1 MNHQATLSNQP
12 PALQQWLHNQL
23 FDSIPCSIAVI
34 DPKYKIVENNK
45 NFIDLFGDGS
55 GKYCYEAYKGQLE
68 KCKFCSAEQT
78 FLDGQM
84 RVNDETGVDRKGKT
98 SYYIVHVFPIF
109 GEKNNIEYVVEMS
122 IDVTETKHLQK
133 EYRMLFDHVPCYISV
148 LNRDFRVVRAN
159 DAARSTFGDIIGK
172 HCYEGYKRSHLKCK
186 TCPAEE
192 TFRDGTVH
200 KTRQVGISKDGE
212 PTSYMV
218 ATSPLSYEN
227 GKINHVIEIA
237 LDITEKER
245 LESELDEAHA
255 QLSALIESSIDG
267 VIVLNAAGKIALCN
281 PSASMICGYKEDD
294 ILGKVL
300 PKDLFPEE
308 FKDMEEDEETPLF
321 MRETQM
327 TTADGEKI
335 PVRFSGI
342 VLRSGVK
349 LLGKEACFQDLR
361 KKKELEKTKN

>member
-1 MNHQATLSNQP
+1 MNHQATVSNQREL
-12 PALQQWLHNQL
+12 LQQWLHTQL

-34 DPKYKIVENNK
+34 DSKYKIVENNR
-45 NFIDLFGDGS
+45 NFVDLFGDGN
-55 GKYCYEAYKGQLE
+55 GKFCYEAYKGQST

-78 FLDGQM
+78 FQDGQM
-84 RVNDETGVDRKGKT
+84 RVNDETGLDRNGKT

-133 EYRMLFDHVPCYISV
+133 EYRMLFDHVPCYVSV
-148 LNRDFRVVRAN
+148 INRDLRIVREN
-159 DAARSTFGDIIGK
+159 EAARNTFGDMTGK
-172 HCYEGYKRSHLKCK
+172 HCYEGYKRSHIKCE
-186 TCPAEE
+186 TCPAEA
-192 TFRDGTVH
+192 TFHDGAVH
-200 KTRQVGISKDGE
+200 KARQVGISKEGV

-245 LESELDEAHA
+245 LESELNEAHA

-267 VIVLNAAGKIALCN
+267 VIVVNAGGKIALCN
-281 PSASMICGYKEDD
+281 PAASIISGYKEEN
-294 ILGKVL
+294 IMGKFV
-300 PKDLFPEE
+300 PEDLFPEA
-308 FKDMEEDEETPLF
+308 FKDMEDNAETPLF

-327 TTADGEKI
+327 TTE
-335 PVRFSGI
+335 
-342 VLRSGVK
+342 
-349 LLGKEACFQDLR
+349 LGKKSLYDSQALSCTPRENY
-361 KKKELEKTKN
+361 LEGRPAFKTFER